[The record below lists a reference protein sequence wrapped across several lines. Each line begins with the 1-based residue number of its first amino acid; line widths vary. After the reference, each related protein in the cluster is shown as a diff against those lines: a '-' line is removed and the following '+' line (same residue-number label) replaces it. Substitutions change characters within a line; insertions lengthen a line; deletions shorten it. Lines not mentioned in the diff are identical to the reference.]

1 MKKSTMATS
10 SILSAALVAAFSFS
24 QTANAEP
31 AGELFSAHILDRGY
45 MAMVGEGKC
54 GEGKCGEG
62 KCGEGKCGGAGDKE
76 DADKDDEAEDKDGE
90 GKCGEGKCG
99 EGKCGTA

>member
-31 AGELFSAHILDRGY
+31 AGELFSAQNLDRGY
-45 MAMVGEGKC
+45 MAMV

>member
-1 MKKSTMATS
+1 MKKATTATS

-24 QTANAEP
+24 APANA
-31 AGELFSAHILDRGY
+31 ASTGDLFSAQNLDRGY

-54 GEGKCGEG
+54 GEGKCGEADKDGEG
-62 KCGEGKCGGAGDKE
+62 KCGEGKCGEAD
-76 DADKDDEAEDKDGE
+76 DKDAE